1 MRTDSSISTA
11 CLVVIICGERGD
23 YRSIVVAVV
32 QCCHPILPGCTNDMS
47 LFCVPVFASTCTPKI
62 TCNLCGGM
70 FIDEGER
77 GRAEEKEKE
86 KESECER
93 KTGAVGKGMF
103 M

>member
-1 MRTDSSISTA
+1 M
-11 CLVVIICGERGD
+11 
-23 YRSIVVAVV
+23 
-32 QCCHPILPGCTNDMS
+32 
-47 LFCVPVFASTCTPKI
+47 
-62 TCNLCGGM
+62 CGGM

>member
-1 MRTDSSISTA
+1 
-11 CLVVIICGERGD
+11 
-23 YRSIVVAVV
+23 
-32 QCCHPILPGCTNDMS
+32 
-47 LFCVPVFASTCTPKI
+47 
-62 TCNLCGGM
+62 M

>member
-1 MRTDSSISTA
+1 
-11 CLVVIICGERGD
+11 
-23 YRSIVVAVV
+23 
-32 QCCHPILPGCTNDMS
+32 
-47 LFCVPVFASTCTPKI
+47 
-62 TCNLCGGM
+62 M

-77 GRAEEKEKE
+77 GRAEEREKE